1 MICPESAFTYLNE
14 IAHFLTAELESGH
27 LTHAYLFDGADGLGK
42 TTMASAFAKAI
53 LCESAGHSPCGVC
66 PSCRAF
72 SAQTHP
78 DAITLGLTD
87 GKKSIPVEEV
97 RLLIRDAYI
106 KPFMGTK
113 KVYMIWDA
121 HLMTAQAQNAL
132 LKLLEEPPA
141 YVVFLLL
148 CENISA
154 MIPTILSRVRTVRFL
169 PAPAAELKGFLR
181 DKCPEADL
189 DFIVSCAGGSIGNAL
204 QIAKDPDLKQ
214 LREAAAETFFSLSR
228 RDETKIFD
236 AVRFL
241 EQNKDRVEWILDFWM
256 LLCRDIVYAS
266 CGREVYILNTNLIQ
280 AIRALSSRVSLKGLC
295 RIEEHIVTMR
305 QMVSRYINLKEAGYY
320 TLLQIW
326 EEIND

>member
-1 MICPESAFTYLNE
+1 M
-14 IAHFLTAELESGH
+14 
-27 LTHAYLFDGADGLGK
+27 GK
-42 TTMASAFAKAI
+42 KTMASAFAQAI
-53 LCESAGHSPCGVC
+53 LCEDAGHSPCGVC

-72 SAQTHP
+72 AAHTHP
-78 DAITLGLTD
+78 DAVTLGLTD

-106 KPFMGTK
+106 KPFMGAK
-113 KVYMIWDA
+113 KVYTIQDA

-141 YVVFLLL
+141 YAVFLLL
-148 CENISA
+148 CENTSAIIS
-154 MIPTILSRVRTVRFL
+154 TILSRVRTVRFL
-169 PAPAAELKGFLR
+169 PAPASELKEFL
-181 DKCPEADL
+181 KGTCPDEDL
-189 DFIVSCAGGSIGNAL
+189 DFIVSCAGGSVGNAIR
-204 QIAKDPDLKQ
+204 IAGEPALKQ
-214 LREAAAETFFSLSR
+214 LREEASEVFFSLSR

-236 AVRFL
+236 AVRFF
-241 EQNKDRVEWILDFWM
+241 EQNKEQAEWILDFWM
-256 LLCRDIVYAS
+256 LLCRDTVYAS
-266 CGREVYILNTNLIQ
+266 CGRESYVLNVNFMQ

-295 RIEEHIVTMR
+295 RVEEHILTMR

>member
-1 MICPESAFTYLNE
+1 MY
-14 IAHFLTAELESGH
+14 
-27 LTHAYLFDGADGLGK
+27 K
-42 TTMASAFAKAI
+42 RQ
-53 LCESAGHSPCGVC
+53 VC

-148 CENISA
+148 CENISDVYKRQ
-154 MIPTILSRVRTVRFL
+154 PFILVL
-169 PAPAAELKGFLR
+169 QKQKIA
-181 DKCPEADL
+181 
-189 DFIVSCAGGSIGNAL
+189 FI
-204 QIAKDPDLKQ
+204 
-214 LREAAAETFFSLSR
+214 F
-228 RDETKIFD
+228 
-236 AVRFL
+236 
-241 EQNKDRVEWILDFWM
+241 
-256 LLCRDIVYAS
+256 
-266 CGREVYILNTNLIQ
+266 
-280 AIRALSSRVSLKGLC
+280 
-295 RIEEHIVTMR
+295 H
-305 QMVSRYINLKEAGYY
+305 
-320 TLLQIW
+320 
-326 EEIND
+326 